1 MDGQPGPGG
10 AGADPAS
17 GLPVG
22 AASPGT
28 DPRAPGLAAF
38 AHDGSWSACPP
49 SAALAAALQD
59 ASGPECR
66 APGATR
72 DELLGML
79 RQWQALESWAAAA
92 KLALLRTLIRDDDQP
107 LPGGGYTED
116 LPQGW
121 TKSLTHEVAL
131 ALSMP
136 VVSADNLMWLAWDLQ
151 ALLPGTGALLAAGKL
166 TLPKARAI
174 DQALNL
180 LTSDNAAKAEAMI
193 LPDLPGK
200 TYGQV
205 EKLAVNAALTVDPH
219 AAENRRQD
227 AEQHKSRVQLYR
239 EQSGATALSGRDLP
253 TGQTLAAHA
262 SVCARA
268 QEYKNSGAFPDATR
282 MDQYRAAAY
291 LDLLNNIPAE
301 ARIATGQITTVS
313 TDRNAAGAD
322 DVSAAGPEANAP
334 DRGGIAPDDSR
345 PDDEP
350 HPSGCPCDE
359 CDAALP
365 PPGGDDY
372 PLANGAPD
380 DERGGPDGT
389 GPQSERPGGNRPAP
403 GRPASPRPASPRLTD
418 LVIPLTTLL
427 GLARRP
433 GEGHGLGP
441 LDPALCRDLAT
452 AAIHSPH
459 TTLCVTVTT
468 PDGIAIGHGCAR
480 PTRNNPGTPNH
491 TSHPAAAPPLPAR
504 LNLTIPAPRLT
515 DPASLTAPTANHQ
528 GAPSGHPPW
537 SFTKHNDTGPPG
549 GCGTW
554 TLALPTGRQLT
565 VRLGQVPT
573 FDCDHAH
580 ESHAYQPNDT
590 LRHLVQVRD
599 YECTFP
605 TCTRHARETDF
616 EHAVPYHQGG
626 KTCACNAGARSRACH
641 QIKQSP
647 GWTVTQPRPG
657 WHQWTTPSGRT
668 YTQPPKRYPA

>member
-10 AGADPAS
+10 AGAAPAS
-17 GLPVG
+17 GLPAG

-28 DPRAPGLAAF
+28 DPHAPRLAAF
-38 AHDGSWSACPP
+38 AHDGPWSASPP

-66 APGATR
+66 APGASR
-72 DELLGML
+72 DELLGLL

-107 LPGGGYTED
+107 LPGGGYTGD

-205 EKLAVNAALTVDPH
+205 EKLAVKAALTVDPH

-253 TGQTLAAHA
+253 TDQTLAAHA

-268 QEYKNSGAFPDATR
+268 QEYKDSGAFPDAIR
-282 MDQYRAAAY
+282 MDQYRVAAY

-322 DVSAAGPEANAP
+322 DVSAAGPKANAT
-334 DRGGIAPDDSR
+334 DMGGTAPDDSR
-345 PDDEP
+345 SDDEP
-350 HPSGCPCDE
+350 HPSACPRDE
-359 CDAALP
+359 CADTCHP
-365 PPGGDDY
+365 TSEDEFSPEPC
-372 PLANGAPD
+372 GAPD
-380 DERGGPDGT
+380 DSNSDGG
-389 GPQSERPGGNRPAP
+389 SAVSRAERPSGEHA
-403 GRPASPRPASPRLTD
+403 ARPASPRLAD
-418 LVIPLTTLL
+418 LVIPLITLL

-459 TTLCVTVTT
+459 TTLCVTLTT

-480 PTRNNPGTPNH
+480 PTRSNPGTPNH
-491 TSHPAAAPPLPAR
+491 TNHPATTAPPLPAR
-504 LNLTIPAPRLT
+504 LNLTIPAARLA

-528 GAPSGHPPW
+528 GAPPGRPPW
-537 SFTKHNDTGPPG
+537 SITKHNDTGPPG
-549 GCGTW
+549 GYGTW
-554 TLALPTGRQLT
+554 TLTLPTGRQLT
-565 VRLGQVPT
+565 VRLGRVPT

-647 GWTVTQPRPG
+647 GWTVTQPQPG